1 MLPQHRAGCDN
12 GAMLAI
18 DWGLSSFR
26 AWRLAADG
34 AVTATLTAPRG
45 VNGLARDDFAATLAG
60 LLSPWP
66 GAAAVPALLCGMVGS
81 RQGWVEAPY
90 APCPARAHD
99 IAAALIP
106 LPGRP
111 GSFVVPGLSCR
122 NGGVADVMRGE
133 ETQIVGLLSLLG
145 AGRHTLCLPGT
156 HSKWAVVED
165 GAIVSFR
172 TAMTGELFALMR
184 RQSTLAPIIPDGGGD
199 DDHDAFAAGAAR
211 AADPGGLPHHLFGI
225 RAGALLGDLRPE
237 AAAAFLSGL
246 LIGHEIAALATG
258 AATVHVVGSPALTGR
273 YARALAAAGHGPVIH
288 GEECAARG
296 LAAIA
301 AARGIG

>member
-1 MLPQHRAGCDN
+1 
-12 GAMLAI
+12 MLAI

-26 AWRLAADG
+26 AWRLAGDG
-34 AVTATLTAPRG
+34 AITAGLAAPRG
-45 VNGLARDDFAATLAG
+45 VNGLPRDGFAVALAE

-66 GAAAVPALLCGMVGS
+66 GAASEPALFCGMVGS

-90 APCPARAHD
+90 APCPARAAD

-133 ETQIVGLLSLLG
+133 ETQILGLLPLLG
-145 AGRHTLCLPGT
+145 PGRHTLCLPGT

-172 TAMTGELFALMR
+172 TAMTGEVFALMR
-184 RQSTLAPIIPDGGGD
+184 RQSTLAPLMPEGERDRE
-199 DDHDAFAAGAAR
+199 DDHAAFAAGVAR
-211 AADPGGLPHHLFGI
+211 AAGPGGVTHHLFGI
-225 RAGALLGDLRPE
+225 RAATLLGDMRAE
-237 AAAAFLSGL
+237 AAASFLSGL
-246 LIGHEIAALATG
+246 LIGHEIVALAG
-258 AATVHVVGSPALTGR
+258 AAGTAGAVGTVHVVGAASLAGR
-273 YARALAAAGHGPVIH
+273 YARALDAAGHRPVIH
-288 GEECAARG
+288 GEESAAHG

-301 AARGIG
+301 TARGMR